1 MKATHKNFAC
11 TESGLVISAKSPYV
25 AASPDGY
32 CKCNCCPD
40 TLFECKFP
48 WTHRGKSIPGYVKE
62 KECCLLTSSSTGGNS
77 SLPGVQLK
85 NNHRYFTQVQHQLFE
100 RENEEEYFY
109 VYTTKDT
116 FTEKIT

>member
-11 TESGLVISAKSPYV
+11 TESGLVISVQSPYI

-40 TLFECKFP
+40 TLFECKCP
-48 WTHRGKSIPGYVKE
+48 WTHRGKSIPEYVKE

-85 NNHRYFTQVQHQLFE
+85 HNHRYFTQVQHQLFE
-100 RENEEEYFY
+100 CENEEEYFY